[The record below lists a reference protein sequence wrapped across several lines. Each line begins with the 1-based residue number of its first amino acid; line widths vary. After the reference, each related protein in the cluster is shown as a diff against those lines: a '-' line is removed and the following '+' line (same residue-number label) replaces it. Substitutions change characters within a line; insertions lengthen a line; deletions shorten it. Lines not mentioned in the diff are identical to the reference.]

1 MIRVTQGH
9 EKGVGLEIFVKAAL
23 CLHPDQQ
30 NSLILYCFKDSLIQ
44 TLNSLALPFEIKD
57 DELSI
62 LSCRINLRLLNG
74 GVSQTSKA
82 LSLAIEDMETSDIL
96 LTLPSSKDQIL
107 SESGKVYKGHTDY
120 FRKIHSNS
128 EVVMSFVS
136 PKLNSLLLT
145 DHISLS
151 QVEREVSPSKFKD
164 IIRAG
169 LIGLRGI
176 RTINKVYIAGVNPH
190 CGENGI
196 ISSFDSTLDKPI
208 QELQTEFEGIEF
220 NGLIPGDTIL
230 FNPICPEHLFVF
242 PSHDQALAPFKLY
255 NGLTGIN
262 LTLGLPYRRVSVD
275 HGTAFD
281 LYGKNTAGY
290 QGMLY
295 LLNEILDWR

>member
-30 NSLILYCFKDSLIQ
+30 KSLSLYCFKESLIK
-44 TLNSLALPFEIKD
+44 TLNSLALPFGIMD
-57 DELSI
+57 DELHI
-62 LSCRINLRLLNG
+62 LSCKIKLRLLNG

-107 SESGKVYKGHTDY
+107 SENSKTYKGHTDF
-120 FRKIHSNS
+120 FREIYPNSNI
-128 EVVMSFVS
+128 VMSFVS

-151 QVEREVSPSKFKD
+151 QVEQALSPSKFID
-164 IIRAG
+164 IIRVG
-169 LIGLRGI
+169 LTGLRGI
-176 RTINKVYIAGVNPH
+176 RTIQKVFIAGVNPH

-196 ISSFDSTLDKPI
+196 ISSFDNTLVKPI
-208 QELQTEFEGIEF
+208 QELQAEFGDIDF

-230 FNPICPEHLFVF
+230 FNPISPEHLFVF

-295 LLNEILDWR
+295 LLNELFDWR